1 MNVKTLIFNF
11 LFQLL
16 LVVVFN
22 YSNYSTAQT
31 INLNQFGI
39 EEGLPQS
46 SIYTMQQDKDGSIW
60 VGTMNGVSK
69 YNGLSFENFNKKNG
83 LAENRVTASC
93 IDKNGDIWFGHWSGG
108 LTKYNIT
115 NKQFTKIIPKN
126 INLSKL
132 ISSIFLDSR
141 GVIWIGTNGQG
152 LVKYENNTFTQLTT
166 KNGLTSNMI
175 TSFVQPKDGSLWV
188 GTANGI
194 TLIDKEIHAFNIN
207 INSKYITSLLND
219 KKGNTWVGT
228 SDKGVFRIDNTG
240 KLIAYSTQQGLANNY
255 VKTIFETD
263 AGVIFIGTYGGGV
276 SKYQSQLEDNK
287 YDGPLFQTI
296 SSKHGLS
303 NDRVLSIIED
313 REKNIWIGTLLNLNQ
328 YFDEQFEI
336 FGENEGLENS
346 LVWSIIQDKRGTFWI
361 GTEQGLVQFI
371 PESYG
376 KESNQKL
383 IYSIN
388 KNQKEDD
395 SNQSN
400 RYHFIRKSGQEGQ
413 IVNTTALYED
423 INGNIW
429 FTDFGRGLSMI
440 NPLNGEIKTY
450 TTENGL
456 SVNEVYCINGDKKG
470 NIWIGT
476 NNGGLLKY
484 NLKTQKFKKYTTA
497 NGIGSNQIYT
507 MYCDSKNRLWLGS
520 LTGNLTMFN
529 LENGANDDEYNFIN
543 FSEKEGYSSKF
554 TISITED
561 MEGDMWF
568 GTYDMGLYKYDGK
581 KFKSY
586 TTKDGIISNTPF
598 LLVCDNHNNL
608 WIGTGLGIDKF
619 NLKEETFKHY
629 EKEDGFLGIEINP
642 NAVCKDDEGNLW
654 FGSIIGLVKY
664 KSKFERTNLM
674 ESITTIEDP
683 RVFFQKIK
691 IPKDHEFSW
700 NENHLTFDFIGNS
713 LTNPKRVKYRYK
725 LEGVDN
731 DWSPIVK
738 DNSVTYPS
746 VQPGTYTFKVRSCN
760 NDGVWNKIPATF
772 KFKITPPFWKTIW
785 FYVIC
790 AILLVGSFYL
800 FMKYKERKLRAENI
814 LLEEKVVE
822 RTEEVVKQKKEIE
835 RKNTIITDSL
845 EYAKD
850 IQYALL
856 PATDEMN
863 KIFHNHFVLFKPKD
877 IVSGDFY
884 WLYEDSER
892 KLIGVADCTGHGV
905 PGAFVSLLGYN
916 LLNEI
921 VSENKNLTPAQILE
935 NLNSRI
941 LEALKQNDEY
951 TSAKY
956 GMDISLVSISKN
968 LQKLQFAGAHNSL
981 FVFRDNEVFELK
993 ANKFSIGSSRRIK
1006 EMEFTDQSFDIQKG
1020 DMIYMFTD
1028 GYKDQIGG
1036 PENKRFFAKPFRILL
1051 QEIST
1056 LEITEQRNKLD
1067 ETIIAWSDNKS
1078 QTDDILIIGIR
1089 I

>member
-1 MNVKTLIFNF
+1 
-11 LFQLL
+11 
-16 LVVVFN
+16 
-22 YSNYSTAQT
+22 
-31 INLNQFGI
+31 
-39 EEGLPQS
+39 
-46 SIYTMQQDKDGSIW
+46 
-60 VGTMNGVSK
+60 
-69 YNGLSFENFNKKNG
+69 
-83 LAENRVTASC
+83 
-93 IDKNGDIWFGHWSGG
+93 
-108 LTKYNIT
+108 
-115 NKQFTKIIPKN
+115 
-126 INLSKL
+126 
-132 ISSIFLDSR
+132 
-141 GVIWIGTNGQG
+141 
-152 LVKYENNTFTQLTT
+152 
-166 KNGLTSNMI
+166 
-175 TSFVQPKDGSLWV
+175 
-188 GTANGI
+188 
-194 TLIDKEIHAFNIN
+194 
-207 INSKYITSLLND
+207 
-219 KKGNTWVGT
+219 
-228 SDKGVFRIDNTG
+228 
-240 KLIAYSTQQGLANNY
+240 NNY

-263 AGVIFIGTYGGGV
+263 AGIIFIGTYGGGV
-276 SKYQSQLEDNK
+276 SKYLPKLEANK

-336 FGENEGLENS
+336 YGENEGLQNS

-383 IYSIN
+383 INSIN
-388 KNQKEDD
+388 NKKEA
-395 SNQSN
+395 
-400 RYHFIRKSGQEGQ
+400 RFIRKSGKEGQ

-423 INGNIW
+423 MNGNIW
-429 FTDFGRGLSMI
+429 FTDFGRGLSML
-440 NPLNGEIKTY
+440 NPLNGQIKTFS
-450 TTENGL
+450 TKNGL
-456 SVNEVYCINGDKKG
+456 SVNEIYCINGDKKG

-484 NLKTQKFKKYTTA
+484 NLKTEKFKNYTTA
-497 NGIGSNQIYT
+497 DGIGSNQIYT
-507 MYCDSKNRLWLGS
+507 IYCDTKNRLWLGS
-520 LTGNLTMFN
+520 LTGNLTMVN
-529 LENGANDDEYNFIN
+529 QENGDNDQYHFVN
-543 FSEKEGYSSKF
+543 FSEKQGYPSKF

-561 MEGDMWF
+561 MEGNMWF
-568 GTYDMGLYKYDGK
+568 GTYDMGLYKYDDK
-581 KFKSY
+581 VFKNY

-619 NLKEETFKHY
+619 NLKDETFKHY
-629 EKEDGFLGIEINP
+629 EKDDGFLGIEINP
-642 NAVCKDDEGNLW
+642 NASCKDSDGNLW

-674 ESITTIEDP
+674 ESITTIEEP

-713 LTNPKRVKYRYK
+713 LTNPKRVKYRYM

-738 DNSVTYPS
+738 ENSVTYPS
-746 VQPGTYTFKVRSCN
+746 IQPGSYSFKVRSCN
-760 NDGVWNKIPATF
+760 NDGVWNKIPVTF
-772 KFKITPPFWKTIW
+772 KFTITPPFWKTIW
-785 FYVIC
+785 FYVIS
-790 AILLVGSFYL
+790 AIILLSGFYL
-800 FMKYKERKLRAENI
+800 YMKYKERKLKAANI

-850 IQYALL
+850 IQFALL
-856 PATDEMN
+856 PATDEMD
-863 KIFHNHFVLFKPKD
+863 KIFKNHFVLYKPKD

-892 KLIGVADCTGHGV
+892 RLIAVADCTGHGV

-921 VSENKNLTPAQILE
+921 VSDNKNLTPGQILE
-935 NLNSRI
+935 DLNSRI
-941 LEALKQNDEY
+941 LASLKQNDEY
-951 TSAKY
+951 ASAKY
-956 GMDISLVSISKN
+956 GMDISLISISKD

-981 FVFRDNEVFELK
+981 FVFRGNETFEIT
-993 ANKFSIGSSRRIK
+993 ANKFSIGSSRRVK
-1006 EMEFTDQSFDIQKG
+1006 DMEFTDKSFEINRG

-1028 GYKDQIGG
+1028 GYKDQMGG
-1036 PENKRFFAKPFRILL
+1036 SENKRFFAKPFRILL
-1051 QEIST
+1051 QSISS
-1056 LEITEQRNKLD
+1056 LEMAEQKSKLD
-1067 ETIIAWSDNKS
+1067 ETIIDWKGNKS